1 MLLRWD
7 VENPGQVRVMPTPMP
22 TWDGVGYVP
31 SYALPT
37 FRSGDLDAAADGP
50 PAEDPPAEDPP
61 EEDPDTIT
69 INRAEYDSDDG
80 EWSIRGRSS
89 ESGGQTVEVWLGTPG
104 AGGLIRTATVRS
116 DGRFKISTRSGPDPT
131 LPGAADFITAVSSL
145 GGEATRSIKI
155 D

>member
-1 MLLRWD
+1 MDDSTSSVDFVIRFREFLGTYMEHCHNTQHEDHAMLLRWD

-69 INRAEYDSDDG
+69 INRAEYDVSLT
-80 EWSIRGRSS
+80 S
-89 ESGGQTVEVWLGTPG
+89 Q
-104 AGGLIRTATVRS
+104 
-116 DGRFKISTRSGPDPT
+116 ISRAFLPARRHRICGPRWKARRQ
-131 LPGAADFITAVSSL
+131 G
-145 GGEATRSIKI
+145 
-155 D
+155 